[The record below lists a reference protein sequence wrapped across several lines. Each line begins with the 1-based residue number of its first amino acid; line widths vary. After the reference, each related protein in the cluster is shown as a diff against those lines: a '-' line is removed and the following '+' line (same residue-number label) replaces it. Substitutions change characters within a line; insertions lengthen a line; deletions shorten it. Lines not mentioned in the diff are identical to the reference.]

1 MWGIEPQ
8 KLLAKGICEN
18 NIDLVQSALWGGAD
32 PNKQCDYEKEDR
44 KFYERK
50 LRITPIV
57 QAAVVG
63 SLEITKLL
71 IEKGAD
77 PNKAQGNGESA
88 LLIAANNGNL
98 RITQYLLENGANPN
112 TRNRFG
118 TPLAN
123 AQGIETMRLLL
134 ENGADPNI
142 PDQDGD
148 LPIIGSLG
156 QNALEEIKLLIQ
168 YGIDLSHKNNNGYT
182 ALDYARMT
190 GKREAVEI
198 LEHPERYLTDD
209 EPKQNQGPD
218 IYYLVEGIPYK
229 NGVPIKTHKQR
240 SEAND
245 KASSLQDKNQEKA
258 NGQNAQKPLALFTAC
273 EEGDFDR
280 ALSLLKA
287 GADPN
292 ETSAEGKTPLFY
304 CDEVALVCLLIHYGA
319 DVNATDDTGNT
330 PIFKFITGDNA
341 NANSE
346 RAVIALIEAGAN
358 VDIENDDGVTPR
370 SLLEE
375 VTDYGIRSTFEE
387 GLEIVERKKTARRE
401 DINRQEQKRIDWR
414 KRDEPTEEKQTR
426 IETIIDCFKACE
438 LSDIEV
444 LRAHE
449 GFVKDNIS
457 ITFTDGSVNN
467 QSMLMMACE
476 CASADIVEYLIS
488 LGADVNQVDDTGQ
501 APLRYAAV
509 ARHDIDEKID
519 LLIEAGADIDHTSN
533 DGSAALSDAAF
544 HQNVIAAKA
553 LIKHGADVN
562 HRDSNGYTALSW
574 TCGRGAP
581 EADIVELLLRSGANV
596 SDLYK
601 MNCVLEHIDYKNTD
615 QFGLPR
621 KLLIKEHEL
630 KERYLYEHTLV
641 PTRVT
646 RQGMQKLREQGF
658 YN

>member
-1 MWGIEPQ
+1 M
-8 KLLAKGICEN
+8 
-18 NIDLVQSALWGGAD
+18 
-32 PNKQCDYEKEDR
+32 
-44 KFYERK
+44 
-50 LRITPIV
+50 
-57 QAAVVG
+57 
-63 SLEITKLL
+63 
-71 IEKGAD
+71 
-77 PNKAQGNGESA
+77 
-88 LLIAANNGNL
+88 
-98 RITQYLLENGANPN
+98 
-112 TRNRFG
+112 
-118 TPLAN
+118 
-123 AQGIETMRLLL
+123 
-134 ENGADPNI
+134 
-142 PDQDGD
+142 
-148 LPIIGSLG
+148 
-156 QNALEEIKLLIQ
+156 
-168 YGIDLSHKNNNGYT
+168 
-182 ALDYARMT
+182 
-190 GKREAVEI
+190 
-198 LEHPERYLTDD
+198 
-209 EPKQNQGPD
+209 
-218 IYYLVEGIPYK
+218 
-229 NGVPIKTHKQR
+229 
-240 SEAND
+240 
-245 KASSLQDKNQEKA
+245 
-258 NGQNAQKPLALFTAC
+258 
-273 EEGDFDR
+273 
-280 ALSLLKA
+280 
-287 GADPN
+287 
-292 ETSAEGKTPLFY
+292 FY
-304 CDEVALVCLLIHYGA
+304 CDEVALACLLIHYGA